1 MSANF
6 EHITLNVNGLSSD
19 DDTKF
24 IKFIDKFKKSKYHAR
39 FTQEPRHKRG
49 KQHPRQNLENA
60 CKYRNIKC
68 LILISANTERSGG
81 VASFWKRPPL
91 DLHSDVVIE
100 QLTKDTAQV
109 STVTITEMEIKI
121 CNLYAQ

>member
-1 MSANF
+1 MLGLLKNQG
-6 EHITLNVNGLSSD
+6 TNG
-19 DDTKF
+19 
-24 IKFIDKFKKSKYHAR
+24 A
-39 FTQEPRHKRG
+39 G

-81 VASFWKRPPL
+81 VASFWKQPPL
-91 DLHSDVVIE
+91 DLHSEFVIE
-100 QLTKDTAQV
+100 QLTQDTAQV
-109 STVTITEMEIKI
+109 STVIITEMEIKT

>member
-60 CKYRNIKC
+60 RKHKILRTLNASCRQMPKGPQQGSC
-68 LILISANTERSGG
+68 LLLETAPSR
-81 VASFWKRPPL
+81 
-91 DLHSDVVIE
+91 
-100 QLTKDTAQV
+100 LT
-109 STVTITEMEIKI
+109 
-121 CNLYAQ
+121 L

>member
-6 EHITLNVNGLSSD
+6 KHITLNVNGLSSD

-60 CKYRNIKC
+60 CKYKNIEC
-68 LILISANTERSGG
+68 LISANTKRSRG

-109 STVTITEMEIKI
+109 STVTMTEMEIKI

>member
-1 MSANF
+1 MLGLLKNQG
-6 EHITLNVNGLSSD
+6 TNG
-19 DDTKF
+19 
-24 IKFIDKFKKSKYHAR
+24 A
-39 FTQEPRHKRG
+39 G

-68 LILISANTERSGG
+68 LISANTERSGG

-91 DLHSDVVIE
+91 DLHSEFVIE
-100 QLTKDTAQV
+100 QLTQDTAQV
-109 STVTITEMEIKI
+109 STVIITEMEIKT